1 MIRKFGKN
9 FQKNDQILVEFT
21 LEKKNKSKVISN
33 NCFLWKM
40 QQKFVRKLNTRTS
53 NVQCEPN

>member
-21 LEKKNKSKVISN
+21 LEKKYKSKVISN
-33 NCFLWKM
+33 NCFFVENAT
-40 QQKFVRKLNTRTS
+40 KFVRKLKH
-53 NVQCEPN
+53 